1 MIRRIAQHTSNVNQ
15 NFQWKFL
22 AVKIDLPNDQK
33 SNYFRHMSEPK
44 IQKLHKDVVNKI
56 AAGEIV
62 ERPAA
67 IVKELIE
74 NSIDAK
80 ATAINVSF
88 QKGGKFNIVIED
100 NGIGMSLDN
109 AILSLERHATSK
121 FSTFDDFDTLTTFGF
136 RGEALPSIASVSQ
149 FSITTRTK
157 NCNLGHTIAVQDGN
171 IISTQTCQ
179 CPNGTKIEVKNLF
192 YNVPARRKFLKSD
205 ETETSHIINIV
216 KQFALTEPNITFN
229 IINNGNHIF
238 QSPEQG
244 SLSDRFN
251 KIFGYNEKF
260 IPFHHDDEK
269 YKIHGIICSP
279 DFGEFCRKN
288 ILTYVNQRIVK
299 SDIISSSICDATK
312 GLYPHHREILACIFV
327 EINASLLDVNVHPMK
342 REVRFKD
349 ETPLRQS
356 ITLAI
361 QSALNRAQDES
372 QQHRLQSSNTNKHYT
387 TFTQPK
393 SDDNIH
399 YQNLQPKPNIAQK
412 EVKQQPIQPQQVNS
426 RLYQQ
431 SSLKIHEQESSTW
444 RWIGHAYDNIY
455 LFESTTGI
463 VFFNAKSALS
473 RITYEEI
480 MSDEYQASQQQ
491 LLLPINIKIAAH
503 ETEQFE
509 QILPVLN
516 NIGFSIYLCGQCEY
530 KISATPSWT
539 NYQDIPSIIT
549 QLTEGMNQN
558 TNKKPCNMKTFCA
571 RILSNNVNTSIDTQ
585 NLSTTIQSICDKL
598 LQCQNPLTS
607 PNGNAIYFEVRKYD
621 IQKRI

>member
-1 MIRRIAQHTSNVNQ
+1 
-15 NFQWKFL
+15 
-22 AVKIDLPNDQK
+22 
-33 SNYFRHMSEPK
+33 MSEPK

-80 ATAINVSF
+80 ATTINVSF
-88 QKGGKFNIVIED
+88 QKGGKFSIVIED
-100 NGIGMSLDN
+100 NGIGMSREN

-121 FSTFDDFDTLTTFGF
+121 FTTIDDFDTLSTFGF

-149 FSITTRTK
+149 FSITTRTR
-157 NCNLGHTIAVQDGN
+157 NCDVGHTLVVQDGN
-171 IISTQTCQ
+171 IVSEQTCQ
-179 CPNGTKIEVKNLF
+179 CPHGTKIEVKNLF

-205 ETETSHIINIV
+205 TTETSHIISIV
-216 KQFALTEPNITFN
+216 KQFALTEPNIIFN

-238 QSPEQG
+238 QSPGQG

-260 IPFHHDDEK
+260 IPFHHDGEK

-327 EINASLLDVNVHPMK
+327 EADASLLDINVHPMK

-349 ETPLRQS
+349 EISLRQTTT
-356 ITLAI
+356 IAI
-361 QSALNRAQDES
+361 QSALDQTQNKS
-372 QQHRLQSSNTNKHYT
+372 SLHQHDTQSLNTNQRCT
-387 TFTQPK
+387 TLCHPK
-393 SDDNIH
+393 PEMHIH
-399 YQNLQPKPNIAQK
+399 YQNLQPKPNIAPKQFQ
-412 EVKQQPIQPQQVNS
+412 QQPIQPQQANS

-480 MSDEYQASQQQ
+480 ISDEYQASQQQ

-539 NYQDIPSIIT
+539 NYQDIPLIIT

-598 LQCQNPLTS
+598 LQCQNPLIS

>member
-1 MIRRIAQHTSNVNQ
+1 
-15 NFQWKFL
+15 
-22 AVKIDLPNDQK
+22 
-33 SNYFRHMSEPK
+33 MSEPK

-80 ATAINVSF
+80 ATTINVSF
-88 QKGGKFNIVIED
+88 QKGGKFSIVIED
-100 NGIGMSLDN
+100 NGIGMSREN

-121 FSTFDDFDTLTTFGF
+121 FTTIDDFDTLSTFGF

-149 FSITTRTK
+149 FSITTRTR
-157 NCNLGHTIAVQDGN
+157 NCDVGHTLVVQDGN
-171 IISTQTCQ
+171 IVSEQTCQ
-179 CPNGTKIEVKNLF
+179 CPHGTKIEVKNLF

-205 ETETSHIINIV
+205 TTETSHIISIV
-216 KQFALTEPNITFN
+216 KQFALTEPNIIFN

-238 QSPEQG
+238 QSPGQG

-260 IPFHHDDEK
+260 IPFHHDGEK

-327 EINASLLDVNVHPMK
+327 EANASLLDINVHPMK

-349 ETPLRQS
+349 EISLRQTTT
-356 ITLAI
+356 IAI
-361 QSALNRAQDES
+361 QSALDQTQNKS
-372 QQHRLQSSNTNKHYT
+372 SLHQHDTQSLNTNQRCITLCH
-387 TFTQPK
+387 PK
-393 SDDNIH
+393 PEIH
-399 YQNLQPKPNIAQK
+399 INYQNLQPKPNIAQK
-412 EVKQQPIQPQQVNS
+412 EVRQQPIQPQQVNS

-444 RWIGHAYDNIY
+444 RWIGHAYGNIY

-491 LLLPINIKIAAH
+491 LLLPINIKIASH

-509 QILPVLN
+509 QILPALN
-516 NIGFSIYLCGQCEY
+516 NIGFSIYMCGQYEY

-549 QLTEGMNQN
+549 QLTESMNQN

-571 RILSNNVNTSIDTQ
+571 RILSNNVNTSIDIQ

-598 LQCQNPLTS
+598 LQCQNPLIS